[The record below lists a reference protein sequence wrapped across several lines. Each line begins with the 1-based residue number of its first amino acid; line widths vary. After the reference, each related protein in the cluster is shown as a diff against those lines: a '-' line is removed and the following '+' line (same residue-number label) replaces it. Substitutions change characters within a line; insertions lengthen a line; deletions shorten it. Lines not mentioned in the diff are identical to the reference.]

1 MTKPAKPATK
11 PVLYVPDEN
20 DIVADM
26 LAVVLELWPELPAD
40 KLQQAERQIR
50 ERWGG
55 DRPYVAIRPGGGRS
69 ERNDSIRRDHRAGE
83 RIPLLERRYGL
94 TRSQLHRILAAP
106 EA

>member
-55 DRPYVAIRPGGGRS
+55 DRPYIAIRQGDGRS
-69 ERNDSIRRDHRAGE
+69 ARNEAIRRDHRNGE
-83 RIPLLERRYGL
+83 RIPLLMRRYDL
-94 TRSQLHRILAAP
+94 SRSRINEILCDG
-106 EA
+106 

>member
-1 MTKPAKPATK
+1 MPKPAKNPA
-11 PVLYVPDEN
+11 PYVPDEN

-26 LAVVLELWPELPAD
+26 LGVVRELWPELSAQ
-40 KLQQAERQIR
+40 KLLQAERQIR

-55 DRPYVAIRPGGGRS
+55 DRPYVAIRPGSGRS
-69 ERNDSIRRDHRAGE
+69 ERNDRIRRDHQAGE

-94 TRSQLHRILAAP
+94 TRSQLHRILAAA